1 MVPFLVMNVCKKNIE
16 NTDAYTIFILCFY
29 SILANIKGIYIQ
41 DQLKLFECNMRKA
54 KLWGGLIFRVG
65 KDLVYK

>member
-1 MVPFLVMNVCKKNIE
+1 MVPFLVTKRNIE
-16 NTDAYTIFILCFY
+16 NTTLTFIFL
-29 SILANIKGIYIQ
+29 LNIGKYQSYIYK

-65 KDLVYK
+65 KDLVEATDNQLVR